1 MVTAENSQVSNV
13 MTGRELVCQVCES
26 SGLERLLDLG
36 NQPLCNDFLPAGN
49 APEPQT
55 YYPLCVCY
63 CQHCA
68 LVQLD
73 YVIPTEFSF
82 GDQYT
87 YLTGSS
93 ASLIEYYSQLARRLT
108 DKFGL
113 RPGDTVIAIGSN
125 DGTFLKAFRSL
136 GMEVLG
142 IEGASKSWEI
152 SETDGIQVV
161 HQFFGLGS
169 ASTIKERLRPGSKV
183 RLVLAMNVLAHT
195 DNINEFLAE
204 VGNLMEPDTVFVSQS
219 HWLAALVQEFEFD
232 TIYHEHL
239 RYYTL
244 KSLTRLFSRHGL
256 HVEDAELV
264 DFYGGS
270 ILVYAR
276 RSASEESEG
285 VKSILAEEA
294 KIDVIESLRNMK
306 QVLLNN
312 RARLL
317 SLLVDLRNA
326 GKRVV
331 GVGAPMKASTLLNF
345 YGVTPDLLGSIGEVN
360 QLKIGTLVPGVRIP
374 VVHED
379 VLFEEHPDYALILSW
394 NMADFLMPKF
404 RSRGYQ
410 GKFILP
416 VPQVEVIE

>member
-1 MVTAENSQVSNV
+1 
-13 MTGRELVCQVCES
+13 MTGRELACQVC
-26 SGLERLLDLG
+26 GLGGMERLLDLG
-36 NQPLCNDFLPAGN
+36 NQPLCNDFLPVGD
-49 APEPQT
+49 APGPQT
-55 YYPLCVCY
+55 YYPLCICF
-63 CQHCA
+63 CHPCS

-93 ASLIEYYSQLARRLT
+93 ESLIEYYSQLAKRLT
-108 DKFGL
+108 EKFSL
-113 RPGDTVIAIGSN
+113 QPGDTVIEIGSN
-125 DGTFLKAFRSL
+125 DGTFLKAFQSL

-142 IEGASKSWEI
+142 IEGASKSSEI
-152 SETDGIQVV
+152 AVAGGIPTVQ
-161 HQFFGLGS
+161 QFFGQGIADS
-169 ASTIKERLRPGSKV
+169 IKKRLRPRSKV
-183 RLVLAMNVLAHT
+183 RLIVAMNVLAHT

-204 VGNLMEPDTVFVSQS
+204 VEDLMEDDTVFVSQS
-219 HWLAALVQEFEFD
+219 HWLAALVRKFEFD

-244 KSLTRLFSRHGL
+244 TSLMRLFLKHRL

-264 DFYGGS
+264 EFYGGS
-270 ILVYAR
+270 ILVYTRKSAR
-276 RSASEESEG
+276 GESEG

-294 KIDVIESLRNMK
+294 EINILDSLRNMK

-317 SLLVDLRNA
+317 SLLVDFQNA

-331 GVGAPMKASTLLNF
+331 GIGAPMKASTLLNF

-360 QLKIGTLVPGVRIP
+360 QLKIGTVVPGVRIP
-374 VVHED
+374 VVDEEL
-379 VLFEEHPDYALILSW
+379 LFEEQPDYALILSW

-404 RSRGYQ
+404 RARGYQ

-416 VPQVEVIE
+416 VPQVEVID

>member
-1 MVTAENSQVSNV
+1 MTTIDSHENNV
-13 MTGRELVCQVCES
+13 MTGRELACQVC
-26 SGLERLLDLG
+26 GLGGMERLLDLG
-36 NQPLCNDFLPAGN
+36 NQPLCNDFLPVGD
-49 APEPQT
+49 APGPQT
-55 YYPLCVCY
+55 YYPLCICF
-63 CQHCA
+63 CHPCS

-93 ASLIEYYSQLARRLT
+93 ESLIEYYSQLAKRLT
-108 DKFGL
+108 EKFSL
-113 RPGDTVIAIGSN
+113 QPGDTVIEIGSN
-125 DGTFLKAFRSL
+125 DGTFLKAFQSL

-142 IEGASKSWEI
+142 IEGASKSSEI
-152 SETDGIQVV
+152 AVAGGIPTVQ
-161 HQFFGLGS
+161 QFFGQGIADS
-169 ASTIKERLRPGSKV
+169 IKKRLRPRSKV
-183 RLVLAMNVLAHT
+183 RLIVAMNVLAHT

-204 VGNLMEPDTVFVSQS
+204 VEDLMEDDTVFVSQS
-219 HWLAALVQEFEFD
+219 HWLAALVRKFEFD

-244 KSLTRLFSRHGL
+244 TSLMRLFLKHRL

-264 DFYGGS
+264 EFYGGS
-270 ILVYAR
+270 ILVYTRKSAR
-276 RSASEESEG
+276 GESEG

-294 KIDVIESLRNMK
+294 EINILDSLRNMK

-317 SLLVDLRNA
+317 SLLVNFQNA

-331 GVGAPMKASTLLNF
+331 GIGAPMKASTLLNF

-360 QLKIGTLVPGVRIP
+360 QLKIGTVVPGVRIP
-374 VVHED
+374 VVDEEL
-379 VLFEEHPDYALILSW
+379 LFEEQPDYALILSW

-404 RSRGYQ
+404 RARGYQ

-416 VPQVEVIE
+416 VPQVEVID

>member
-1 MVTAENSQVSNV
+1 MS
-13 MTGRELVCQVCES
+13 GREAVCQVCDAG
-26 SGLERLLDLG
+26 GLDRLLDLG
-36 NQPLCNDFLPAGN
+36 NQPLCNEFLPAGD
-49 APEPQT
+49 PPGPQT
-55 YYPLCVCY
+55 YYPLCVCF
-63 CQHCA
+63 CHECSLA
-68 LVQLD
+68 QLD

-82 GDQYT
+82 GNQYT

-93 ASLIEYYSQLARRLT
+93 PSLVDYYSQLASRLT
-108 DKFGL
+108 EKFGL
-113 RPGDTVIAIGSN
+113 RPGDTVIEIGSN
-125 DGTFLKAFRSL
+125 DGTFLKAFQSL
-136 GMEVLG
+136 EMEVLG
-142 IEGASKSWEI
+142 IEGTSKAAEI
-152 SETDGIQVV
+152 AVADGVPVV
-161 HQFFGLGS
+161 QQFFGSGS
-169 ASTIKERLRPGSKV
+169 ADTVKEKLRSGSKV
-183 RLVLAMNVLAHT
+183 RLILAMNVLAHT

-204 VGNLMEPDTVFVSQS
+204 VGNLMEPETVFVSQS
-219 HWLAALVQEFEFD
+219 HWLADLVRKFEFD

-244 KSLTRLFSRHGL
+244 TSLMRLYGRHRL
-256 HVEDAELV
+256 SVEDAEIV

-276 RSASEESEG
+276 NSACRESEG

-294 KIDVIESLRNMK
+294 EINILESLREMK
-306 QVLLNN
+306 RVLLNN
-312 RARLL
+312 RALL
-317 SLLVDLRNA
+317 LKLLVDFRNS

-345 YGVTPDLLGSIGEVN
+345 YGVTPDLMGSIGEVN
-360 QLKIGTLVPGVRIP
+360 QLKIGTVVPGVRIP

-379 VLFEEHPDYALILSW
+379 VLFEEQPDYALLLSW

-404 RSRGYQ
+404 RSRGYK

>member
-1 MVTAENSQVSNV
+1 
-13 MTGRELVCQVCES
+13 MTGRELACQVC
-26 SGLERLLDLG
+26 GLGGMERLLDLG
-36 NQPLCNDFLPAGN
+36 NQPLCNDFLPVGD
-49 APEPQT
+49 APGPQT
-55 YYPLCVCY
+55 YYPLCICF
-63 CQHCA
+63 CHPCS

-93 ASLIEYYSQLARRLT
+93 ESLIEYYSQLAKRLT
-108 DKFGL
+108 EKFSL
-113 RPGDTVIAIGSN
+113 QPGDTVIEIGSN
-125 DGTFLKAFRSL
+125 DGTFLKAFQSL

-142 IEGASKSWEI
+142 IEGASKSSEI
-152 SETDGIQVV
+152 AVAGGIPTVQ
-161 HQFFGLGS
+161 QFFGQGIADS
-169 ASTIKERLRPGSKV
+169 IKKRLRPRSKV
-183 RLVLAMNVLAHT
+183 RLIVAMNVLAHT

-204 VGNLMEPDTVFVSQS
+204 VEDLMEDDTVFVSQS
-219 HWLAALVQEFEFD
+219 HWLAALVRKFEFD

-244 KSLTRLFSRHGL
+244 TSLMRLFLKHRL

-264 DFYGGS
+264 EFYGGS
-270 ILVYAR
+270 ILVYTRKSAR
-276 RSASEESEG
+276 GESEG

-294 KIDVIESLRNMK
+294 EINILDSLRNMK

-317 SLLVDLRNA
+317 SLLVNFQNA

-331 GVGAPMKASTLLNF
+331 GIGAPMKASTLLNF

-360 QLKIGTLVPGVRIP
+360 QLKIGTVVPGVRIP
-374 VVHED
+374 VVDEEL
-379 VLFEEHPDYALILSW
+379 LFEEQPDYALILSW

-404 RSRGYQ
+404 RARGYQ

-416 VPQVEVIE
+416 VPQVEVID